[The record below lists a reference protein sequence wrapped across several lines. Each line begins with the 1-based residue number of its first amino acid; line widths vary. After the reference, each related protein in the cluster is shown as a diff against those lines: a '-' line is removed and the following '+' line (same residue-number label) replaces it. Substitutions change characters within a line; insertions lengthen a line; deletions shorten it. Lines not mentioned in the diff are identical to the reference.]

1 MKKPAILYLIAIACL
16 LFAGSLSS
24 QNLMPS
30 NAKIV
35 HGFPF
40 HETWVTGNFIVNDWT
55 IETANWEVLDTG
67 GNPDETATF
76 SRNPIMNDGFSSSLT
91 SCLINATN
99 TTEGIFY
106 LNFDVKLDSRYYSTD
121 EQLTVE
127 IQDGSSWIPLI
138 TFHNEGDMD
147 WKTLHIPVTDY
158 VAGKIFSFRF
168 VVSGQTTQTFN
179 NWYIDNIHVY
189 RDCAAPSYIYAVP
202 IDLEDILVS
211 WESPME
217 PGIGEWLYYD
227 NGAVEYVFGSTDPD
241 WSADQA
247 IRFMPDQM
255 YLMADAQI
263 TKISVFIDSRH
274 LASGTTVVKIWQGM
288 DADTLLY
295 EEDITAQIVLGD
307 EMNTISLATPVDF
320 DHTIPLWIDLFTSGP
335 ANTYGVGICTELGGA
350 WNPNADLLNR
360 GNGWEHIQDLGISN
374 RAWLIRAYVTDMT
387 KTIELGQSVPYEEP
401 AANHSGVSSDRS
413 LAGFNVYR
421 SLTYP
426 VAFEYLAFVPSVA
439 GVFEYSH
446 IDKNP
451 DFYVSGY
458 VCYQVTAVW
467 EGTTDYCESI
477 PGQSWVGGDM
487 ACILIPMSIEE
498 QPSAS
503 QIDLYPNPTHGDF
516 SIKSDDDIRQVR
528 VFTLSGQ
535 QLYVKQPLQ
544 TYELQLNLT
553 HLPPGLYLVEVQTNK
568 GNAMKK
574 VMVWERGF

>member
-40 HETWVTGNFIVNDWT
+40 HETWVTGNFIINDWA
-55 IETANWEVLDTG
+55 IETANWEVLNTG

-179 NWYIDNIHVY
+179 NWFIDNIHVY
-189 RDCAAPSYIYAVP
+189 RDCAAPYHVSSTECNLDDV
-202 IDLEDILVS
+202 LVS
-211 WESPME
+211 WEAPHE
-217 PGIGEWLYYD
+217 PGIAQWLHYD
-227 NGAVEYVFGSTDPD
+227 NGAIEYVWGNMSSD

-263 TKISVFIDSRH
+263 TKVSVFIDSRH
-274 LASGTTVVKIWQGM
+274 LPSGTTAVKIWQGM
-288 DADTLLY
+288 DADTLIY
-295 EEDITAQIVLGD
+295 QEDITAQIVIGD
-307 EMNTISLATPVDF
+307 AMNTVSLATPVDF
-320 DHTIPLWIDLFTSGP
+320 DHTMPLWIDLYTSGP
-335 ANTYGVGICTELGGA
+335 ANTYGVGICTELSGA
-350 WNPNADLLNR
+350 WNQNADLLNR

-387 KTIELGQSVPYEEP
+387 KTMALGQSGL
-401 AANHSGVSSDRS
+401 NSGTTKINPGAFSERS
-413 LAGFNVYR
+413 LSGFNIYN
-421 SLTYP
+421 SITYP
-426 VAFEYLAFVPSVA
+426 ISFEYLDFVPANDST
-439 GVFEYSH
+439 FSYEYLH
-446 IDKNP
+446 ENVNP
-451 DFYVSGY
+451 WVEYR
-458 VCYQVTAVW
+458 CYQVTAVW
-467 EGTTDYCESI
+467 QGASDYCESI
-477 PGQSWVGGDM
+477 PGQSWDGGDM
-487 ACILIPMSIEE
+487 VCVIIFPHGIDE

-503 QIDLYPNPTHGDF
+503 QIELYPNPTHGDF

-544 TYELQLNLT
+544 TNELQLNLT

>member
-1 MKKPAILYLIAIACL
+1 MKNLTIFLLIPMTFL
-16 LFAGSLSS
+16 LCVGSLNS
-24 QNLMPS
+24 QNLTPS

-40 HETWVTGNFIVNDWT
+40 HETWVTGNFIINDWA
-55 IETANWEVLDTG
+55 IETANWEVLYTG

-106 LNFDVKLDSRYYSTD
+106 LDFDLKLDSRVYSPA

-127 IQDGSSWIPLI
+127 IQNETTWHPLI
-138 TFHNEGDMD
+138 TFHNEGDIE
-147 WKTLHIPVTDY
+147 WTTRHLPVTDY
-158 VAGKIFSFRF
+158 VSGKMFSIRF

-179 NWYIDNIHVY
+179 NWFIDNIHVY
-189 RDCAAPSYIYAVP
+189 RDCAAPFNISSTECN
-202 IDLEDILVS
+202 LEDVLVS
-211 WESPME
+211 WEAPQE
-217 PGIGEWLYYD
+217 PVIAQWLYYD
-227 NGAVEYVFGSTDPD
+227 NGAIEYVWGNMSSD

-263 TKISVFIDSRH
+263 TKVSVFIDSRH
-274 LASGTTVVKIWQGM
+274 LPSGTTAVKIWQGM
-288 DADTLLY
+288 DTDTLIY
-295 EEDITAQIVLGD
+295 QEDITAQIVIGD
-307 EMNTISLATPVDF
+307 AMNTVSLATPVDF
-320 DHTIPLWIDLFTSGP
+320 DHTMPLWIDLYTSGP
-335 ANTYGVGICTELGGA
+335 ANTYGVGICTELGGT
-350 WNPNADLLNR
+350 WNQNADLLNR

-374 RAWLIRAYVTDMT
+374 RAWLIRAYITDMT
-387 KTIELGQSVPYEEP
+387 KTMELGQSVPHGEHT
-401 AANHSGVSSDRS
+401 ANHNGVSSDRS
-413 LAGFNVYR
+413 LVGFNVYR

-426 VAFEYLAFVPSVA
+426 VEFEHLAFVPTVA

-451 DFYVSGY
+451 DFYVSNY

-487 ACILIPMSIEE
+487 ACIYIPMGIEE
-498 QPSAS
+498 PPSTS
-503 QIDLYPNPTHGDF
+503 QIDLYPNPTHSDF

-535 QLYVKQPLQ
+535 QLYVKQSLQ
-544 TYELQLNLT
+544 TNELQLNLT
-553 HLPPGLYLVEVQTNK
+553 HLPPGLYLVEVQTDK
-568 GNAMKK
+568 GNTMKK
-574 VMVWERGF
+574 VVVWER